1 MTKRRRTPSTSKVR
15 RLELGF
21 KSKGDGRHQERIR
34 RPDPSRIHVES
45 SEKNLTGIAGLA
57 PFGAFLRELGVD
69 AALSRRFF
77 RLKTGRSVIYPMAAQ
92 MRLLMDCALAGEER
106 VFGIEALAV
115 DPLFVRL
122 AGGVVPSIDTVYR
135 DLCRFDEQAL
145 EALHSM
151 VVDHG
156 LALVARR
163 KHRFVH
169 IDVDTTVEPLFGMQ
183 EGALPGPNPRY
194 HGRPSYHPILARIA
208 EADAIVGAK
217 LRPGDTSFGEA
228 DVPFVEECIDRAR
241 AAAPSAVIYVRI
253 DGAGDCSA
261 LMHAVAARGR
271 FFLTKA
277 RMSPDLVGMVAHATG
292 WRTID
297 RDADGRP
304 RRQVAEVPF
313 RRGDWPDGV
322 RVIAVRTRD
331 RENGKQIYLWEGLD
345 YTVQVFLTNEPVEAP
360 EDVAARY
367 DLRAGIEPLIGDLKH
382 GWGCGRVP
390 SHCFNANHAALL
402 LKLLTANL
410 MRRYVLDHV
419 PQLASWRT
427 PWLRRAL
434 ILVPGRLA
442 RSSRGTK
449 LHVPERSQLA
459 RWHN

>member
-1 MTKRRRTPSTSKVR
+1 M
-15 RLELGF
+15 
-21 KSKGDGRHQERIR
+21 
-34 RPDPSRIHVES
+34 HVEPT
-45 SEKNLTGIAGLA
+45 EKNLTGVAGLA

-69 AALSRRFF
+69 AALSRRFS

-92 MRLLMDCALAGEER
+92 MRLLMDSALAGEER

-115 DPLFVRL
+115 DPLFVHL
-122 AGGVVPSIDTVYR
+122 AGGIVPSIDTVYR
-135 DLCRFDEQAL
+135 DLCRFDEDALEVRIPVDPATHSAHTRPPIPDPATPSQEPRRRHPSPVATHSRPGARRPGQGRGAASVASEPLDADEHSRTITCGTPGGRPASESVAASVRNRWPPPSGIGGRMASEYAL

-169 IDVDTTVEPLFGMQ
+169 IDVDTTVEPLFGRQ

-194 HGRPSYHPILARIA
+194 HGRPSYHPILARVA
-208 EADAIVGAK
+208 EVDAIVGAK

-228 DVPFVEECIDRAR
+228 DVPFVEECIERAR
-241 AAAPSAVIYVRI
+241 TAAPSAAIYVRI

-261 LMHAVAARGR
+261 LMHAVATKGC

-277 RMSPDLVGMVAHATG
+277 RMSADLVGKVAHATG

-304 RRQVAEVPF
+304 RRQVVEVPF
-313 RRGDWPDGV
+313 RRTDWPDGV

-360 EDVAARY
+360 VVD
-367 DLRAGIEPLIGDLKH
+367 H
-382 GWGCGRVP
+382 CG
-390 SHCFNANHAALL
+390 
-402 LKLLTANL
+402 
-410 MRRYVLDHV
+410 
-419 PQLASWRT
+419 T
-427 PWLRRAL
+427 PRNDEL
-434 ILVPGRLA
+434 
-442 RSSRGTK
+442 
-449 LHVPERSQLA
+449 
-459 RWHN
+459 

>member
-1 MTKRRRTPSTSKVR
+1 MRRRQ
-15 RLELGF
+15 LGF
-21 KSKGDGRHQERIR
+21 KRKGDGRHQKRIR
-34 RPDPSRIHVES
+34 RPDPSTLHVNPTET
-45 SEKNLTGIAGLA
+45 NLTGVAGLA
-57 PFGAFLRELGVD
+57 PFGAFIRELGVD
-69 AALSRRFF
+69 AALSRSLS

-92 MRLLMDCALAGEER
+92 MRLLMDSALAGEER

-135 DLCRFDEQAL
+135 DLCRFDEEAL

-156 LALVARR
+156 L
-163 KHRFVH
+163 
-169 IDVDTTVEPLFGMQ
+169 D
-183 EGALPGPNPRY
+183 
-194 HGRPSYHPILARIA
+194 
-208 EADAIVGAK
+208 
-217 LRPGDTSFGEA
+217 
-228 DVPFVEECIDRAR
+228 
-241 AAAPSAVIYVRI
+241 
-253 DGAGDCSA
+253 
-261 LMHAVAARGR
+261 
-271 FFLTKA
+271 
-277 RMSPDLVGMVAHATG
+277 
-292 WRTID
+292 W
-297 RDADGRP
+297 DADGRP

-313 RRGDWPDGV
+313 RCSDWPDSV

-390 SHCFNANHAALL
+390 SHSFNANHAALL

-419 PQLASWRT
+419 PHLASWRT

-442 RSSRGTK
+442 RSARGTK

-459 RWHN
+459 RWLN

>member
-1 MTKRRRTPSTSKVR
+1 MPLRRRCARGAAQHGR
-15 RLELGF
+15 RSRACPGCSP
-21 KSKGDGRHQERIR
+21 KAPIRAYRRRHHR
-34 RPDPSRIHVES
+34 
-45 SEKNLTGIAGLA
+45 G
-57 PFGAFLRELGVD
+57 
-69 AALSRRFF
+69 AALRN
-77 RLKTGRSVIYPMAAQ
+77 
-92 MRLLMDCALAGEER
+92 
-106 VFGIEALAV
+106 
-115 DPLFVRL
+115 
-122 AGGVVPSIDTVYR
+122 AGGGR
-135 DLCRFDEQAL
+135 
-145 EALHSM
+145 
-151 VVDHG
+151 
-156 LALVARR
+156 
-163 KHRFVH
+163 
-169 IDVDTTVEPLFGMQ
+169 
-183 EGALPGPNPRY
+183 PGPNPRY

-241 AAAPSAVIYVRI
+241 AAAPSAAIYVRI

-261 LMHAVAARGR
+261 LMHAVASKGC

-277 RMSPDLVGMVAHATG
+277 RMSPDLVGRVAYATG

-304 RRQVAEVPF
+304 RRQVTEVLF
-313 RRGDWPDGV
+313 RRRDWPDGV

-331 RENGKQIYLWEGLD
+331 RENGKRIYLWEGLD

-367 DLRAGIEPLIGDLKH
+367 DLRAGIEPLIGELKH

-410 MRRYVLDHV
+410 MRRYVLEHV
-419 PQLASWRT
+419 PHLASWRT

-442 RSSRGTK
+442 RSARGTT
-449 LHVPERSQLA
+449 LHVPECSQLA
-459 RWHN
+459 RWLN

>member
-1 MTKRRRTPSTSKVR
+1 MSFDS
-15 RLELGF
+15 GASF
-21 KSKGDGRHQERIR
+21 IR
-34 RPDPSRIHVES
+34 
-45 SEKNLTGIAGLA
+45 G
-57 PFGAFLRELGVD
+57 LGVD
-69 AALSRRFF
+69 AALSRSFF
-77 RLKTGRSVIYPMAAQ
+77 RLKSGRSVIYPMAAQ
-92 MRLLMDCALAGEER
+92 MRLLMDGALAGEER

-135 DLCRFDEQAL
+135 DLCRFDDDAL

-156 LALVARR
+156 L
-163 KHRFVH
+163 
-169 IDVDTTVEPLFGMQ
+169 
-183 EGALPGPNPRY
+183 
-194 HGRPSYHPILARIA
+194 
-208 EADAIVGAK
+208 
-217 LRPGDTSFGEA
+217 
-228 DVPFVEECIDRAR
+228 PFVEECVDRVR
-241 AAAPSAVIYVRI
+241 AAAPSAAIYVRI

-261 LMHAVAARGR
+261 LMHAVAAKGC

-277 RMSPDLVGMVAHATG
+277 RMSPDLVGRVAYATG
-292 WRTID
+292 WRTVD

-304 RRQVAEVPF
+304 RRQVTEVPF
-313 RRGDWPDGV
+313 RRRDWLDGV

-331 RENGKQIYLWEGLD
+331 RENGKQIYLWDGLD

-367 DLRAGIEPLIGDLKH
+367 DLRAGIEPLIGELKH

-390 SHCFNANHAALL
+390 SQCFNANHAALL

-410 MRRYVLDHV
+410 MRRYVLEHV
-419 PQLASWRT
+419 PHLASWRT

-442 RSSRGTK
+442 RSGRGTT
-449 LHVPERSQLA
+449 LHVLACSQLA
-459 RWHN
+459 RWLN

>member
-1 MTKRRRTPSTSKVR
+1 MTKRKHTPSTSKVR
-15 RLELGF
+15 RRELGF
-21 KSKGDGRHQERIR
+21 KRKGDGRQQERIR
-34 RPDPSRIHVES
+34 RPDPARIHVERT
-45 SEKNLTGIAGLA
+45 EKNLTGLAGLA

-69 AALSRRFF
+69 AALSRRFS

-92 MRLLMDCALAGEER
+92 MRLLMDSALAGEER

-122 AGGVVPSIDTVYR
+122 AGGVVPRIDTVYR
-135 DLCRFDEQAL
+135 DLCRFDEDAL

-151 VVDHG
+151 AVDHG

-163 KHRFVH
+163 KHRFLH

-194 HGRPSYHPILARIA
+194 RGRPSYHPILARIA
-208 EADAIVGAK
+208 EVEAIVGAK

-228 DVPFVEECIDRAR
+228 DVPFVEECIDRTR
-241 AAAPSAVIYVRI
+241 AAAPSAAIYVRI
-253 DGAGDCSA
+253 DGAGGCSA
-261 LMHAVAARGR
+261 LMHAVAAKGC

-277 RMSPDLVGMVAHATG
+277 RMSPDLVGMVAYATG

-297 RDADGRP
+297 RDADDRP

-313 RRGDWPDGV
+313 RRSGWPEGV

-331 RENGKQIYLWEGLD
+331 RDNGKQIYLWEGLD

-360 EDVAARY
+360 ADVAARY

-390 SHCFNANHAALL
+390 SQSFNANHAALL

-419 PQLASWRT
+419 PHLASWRT

-442 RSSRGTK
+442 RSARGTK

-459 RWHN
+459 RWLN